1 MPPGFLIVFAEP
13 GANVTIDEFQDWY
26 NNEHIPIRLDH
37 LPSFL
42 TGARYSAS
50 DSLRP
55 SWVAVYDVDDTSTFV
70 QESYTKLRVTRSP
83 READLVRRLELLDR
97 RTYELIGDENKGL
110 TSSYHPRDPTKFIL
124 TQGIECPDDEALKG
138 WLNAIAKDL
147 DNVEGWTRTRI
158 YKCIDSLKYGV
169 SVGSSEE
176 EQKIP
181 KYLVIYEFLHPAAID
196 SSSFKSTIQRHSAK
210 FGVNPADG
218 EERKWG
224 LYRAFP
230 SIAQN

>member
-55 SWVAVYDVDDTSTFV
+55 SWVAVYDVDDTSTFLH
-70 QESYTKLRVTRSP
+70 ESYTKLRVTRSP

-158 YKCIDSLKYGV
+158 YKCIDSLKSGV
-169 SVGSSEE
+169 SVGSSAE

-181 KYLVIYEFLHPAAID
+181 KYLVIYGESVRLSRPD
-196 SSSFKSTIQRHSAK
+196 TI
-210 FGVNPADG
+210 
-218 EERKWG
+218 
-224 LYRAFP
+224 
-230 SIAQN
+230 